1 MYLLDTHTLLWY
13 LNNSNKIS
21 GTVLKI
27 INYEENIN
35 VSIVSLW
42 EIALKKNIG
51 KLKIDCSISD
61 IEKLC
66 LEKDIKILPI
76 KSSYLDELANLPSI
90 HNDPF
95 DRLIIA
101 QAKIEKLIILTKD
114 RIIPEYND
122 VKVVWE

>member
-21 GTVLKI
+21 DTVLKI
-27 INYEENIN
+27 INNEENISL
-35 VSIVSLW
+35 SIVSLW
-42 EIALKKNIG
+42 EITLKKNIG

-114 RIIPEYND
+114 RIIPEYPD